1 MVSTKLRLIEVGSL
15 VWLATAIGGDCFP
28 GAVFA
33 TISRHFVVGTR
44 YRAFAHLSKGY
55 TLNKS
60 CLALS
65 STRFCCMGLERSRK
79 RGLRQRLGPTHYN
92 MQILRPEHASKQS
105 SLNVRNTSTAYCGE
119 ACCSNFAEPGG
130 CVRDSHYRSTETRR
144 NIFASTRTIFD
155 DYTFIANNDRLQV
168 LN

>member
-33 TISRHFVVGTR
+33 TISRHFVVGRR
-44 YRAFAHLSKGY
+44 YRAFAHLSKCY

-60 CLALS
+60 WLALS
-65 STRFCCMGLERSRK
+65 STHFCCMGLERSRK
-79 RGLRQRLGPTHYN
+79 RGQRQRLGPTLYN

-105 SLNVRNTSTAYCGE
+105 SLNVRNTSTRSLLWWKPAAAILPNRDAFGIVITGPRRP
-119 ACCSNFAEPGG
+119 AGTFSRRRGPFSTITRLSRIMTG
-130 CVRDSHYRSTETRR
+130 CR
-144 NIFASTRTIFD
+144 F
-155 DYTFIANNDRLQV
+155 
-168 LN
+168 